1 MKITEMLLK
10 GIFIGDPCYVLP
22 DELYQQLIKDY
33 HDGEH
38 RSEAGKLIAVTTSE
52 FGGDGVY
59 PVKIW
64 HKGYCFYDKI
74 MVDSG
79 LISIVNIEF
88 SRSGILN
95 KGLFFCDPVR
105 DFDFQR
111 ENGDFKISFSDY
123 IITILTSKS

>member
-1 MKITEMLLK
+1 MKITAMLLK

-59 PVKIW
+59 PVKIR

-79 LISIVNIEF
+79 LISIVNLEF
-88 SRSGILN
+88 ARIGILN
-95 KGLFFCDPVR
+95 KGLFFFDPVS
-105 DFDFQR
+105 DLEFQR
-111 ENGDFKISFSDY
+111 EKGDFKISFSNY
-123 IITILTSKS
+123 NITILTSKS